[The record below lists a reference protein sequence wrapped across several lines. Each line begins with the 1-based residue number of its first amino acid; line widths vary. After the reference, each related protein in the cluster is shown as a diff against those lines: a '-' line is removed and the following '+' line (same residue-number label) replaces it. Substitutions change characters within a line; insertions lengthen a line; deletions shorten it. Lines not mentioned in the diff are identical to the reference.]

1 MAYMNMSGTLAKK
14 SDAKKRPLAGCG
26 TDLAGLSGNKAKLPR
41 PSLEFT
47 PEIEAELAGLYA
59 RLKDVISPEEWRVH
73 APYIKA
79 INDLKKQRNAVLL
92 AHNYMTPEIFHGVAD
107 FSGDSL
113 ALAREAARSD
123 ADVIIQ
129 AGVHFMAETSKIL
142 NPSKMVLIP
151 DHRAGCSLADS
162 ITAKDVRNLREKHPG
177 VPIVTYINTSA
188 DVKAECDITC
198 TSANAVQV
206 VEAMAA
212 RHKSREVLLIPDEFL
227 AQNVA
232 KETDV
237 TVLTWGGHCEVHERF
252 SGPQMRSFRNA
263 EPEMKIIA
271 HPECP
276 PDVLREADF
285 SGSTSGMIS
294 WVQKNQPEKVML
306 VTECSMSDNIAVENP
321 EVKFIRPCNL
331 CPHMKR
337 ITLPAILDSLL
348 ELKEEVCVEPEI
360 AKRALKPIERMIN
373 LNN

>member
-1 MAYMNMSGTLAKK
+1 MAYMNLLETPSTDRKITPCGNAQAAKPVK
-14 SDAKKRPLAGCG
+14 
-26 TDLAGLSGNKAKLPR
+26 KLPR
-41 PSLEFT
+41 PSLDFT
-47 PEIEAELAGLYA
+47 PELEAEMAELYEK
-59 RLKDVISPEEWRVH
+59 LKDVISLEEWRVH
-73 APYIKA
+73 APYIKV
-79 INDLKKQRNAVLL
+79 INELKVTRNAVLL

-107 FSGDSL
+107 FAGDSL

-142 NPSKMVLIP
+142 NPGKMVLIP
-151 DHRAGCSLADS
+151 DTRAGCSLADS
-162 ITAKDVRNLREKHPG
+162 ITAQDVRGLRKKHPG

-206 VEAMAA
+206 VEAMANE
-212 RHKSREVLLIPDEFL
+212 HDSTEVLLIPDVFL

-232 KETDV
+232 KQTEV
-237 TVLTWGGHCEVHERF
+237 TVLTWNGRCEVHERF

-263 EPEMKIIA
+263 EPDMKIIA

-276 PDVLREADF
+276 PDVLEEADF
-285 SGSTSGMIS
+285 SGSTSGMID
-294 WVQKNQPEKVML
+294 WVQKHQPEKVML
-306 VTECSMSDNIAVENP
+306 VTECSMSDNVAVENP
-321 EVKFIRPCNL
+321 DVNFIRPCNL

-337 ITLPAILDSLL
+337 ITLPAILDALL
-348 ELKEEVCVEPEI
+348 ELKNEVCVDPEV
-360 AKRALKPIERMIN
+360 ADAARKPIERMIN

>member
-1 MAYMNMSGTLAKK
+1 MTYMNSLETPNTDTSANSCGGAKP
-14 SDAKKRPLAGCG
+14 APLP
-26 TDLAGLSGNKAKLPR
+26 K

-47 PEIEAELAGLYA
+47 PAVEAEMAELYEK
-59 RLKDVISPEEWRVH
+59 LKEVITPEEWRVH

-79 INDLKKQRNAVLL
+79 INELKKQRNAVLL

-107 FSGDSL
+107 FAGDSL
-113 ALAREAARSD
+113 ALAREAAKSD

-151 DHRAGCSLADS
+151 DQRAGCSLAES
-162 ITAKDVRNLREKHPG
+162 ITAQDVKNLRKKHPG

-188 DVKAECDITC
+188 DVKAQCDITC

-206 VEAMAA
+206 VEAMANE
-212 RHKSREVLLIPDEFL
+212 HNSSKVLLIPDEFL

-232 KETDV
+232 KLTDV
-237 TVLTWGGHCEVHERF
+237 KILTWAGHCEVHERF

-263 EPEMKIIA
+263 EPDMKIIA

-276 PDVLREADF
+276 PDVLEEADF
-285 SGSTSGMIS
+285 SGSTAGMID
-294 WVQKNQPEKVML
+294 WVQDNQPEKVML

-321 EVKFIRPCNL
+321 DVKFIRPCNL

-337 ITLPAILDSLL
+337 ITLPAILDALL
-348 ELKEEVCVEPEI
+348 ELKDEVCVDPEI
-360 AKRALKPIERMIN
+360 AAAARKPIERMIN

>member
-1 MAYMNMSGTLAKK
+1 MAYMNSLETPNTEISAK
-14 SDAKKRPLAGCG
+14 SCG
-26 TDLAGLSGNKAKLPR
+26 NPKPAPPPK

-47 PEIEAELAGLYA
+47 PALEAQMAKLYEK
-59 RLKDVISPEEWRVH
+59 LKEVITRQEWRIH

-107 FSGDSL
+107 FAGDSL
-113 ALAREAARSD
+113 ALAREAAKSD

-142 NPSKMVLIP
+142 NPGKMVLIP
-151 DHRAGCSLADS
+151 DQRAGCSLADS
-162 ITAKDVRNLREKHPG
+162 ITAQDVKDLRKKHPG

-188 DVKAECDITC
+188 DVKAQCDITC
-198 TSANAVQV
+198 TSANAAQI
-206 VEAMAA
+206 VEAMAKE
-212 RHKSREVLLIPDEFL
+212 HNSPEVLLIPDEFL

-232 KETDV
+232 KQTDV
-237 TVLTWGGHCEVHERF
+237 KVLTWAGHCEVHERF

-263 EPEMKIIA
+263 EPDMKIIA

-276 PDVLREADF
+276 PDVLEEADF
-285 SGSTSGMIS
+285 SGSTAGMIN
-294 WVQKNQPEKVML
+294 WVQDNQPEKVML

-321 EVKFIRPCNL
+321 DVQFIRPCNL

-337 ITLPAILDSLL
+337 ITLPAILDALL
-348 ELKEEVCVEPEI
+348 ELKDEVCVDPKI
-360 AKRALKPIERMIN
+360 AEAARKPIERMIN

>member
-1 MAYMNMSGTLAKK
+1 MAYMNSQETPNTDISANSCGGAKPASMPK
-14 SDAKKRPLAGCG
+14 PA
-26 TDLAGLSGNKAKLPR
+26 
-41 PSLEFT
+41 LEFT
-47 PEIEAELAGLYA
+47 PALEAEMAPLYEK
-59 RLKDVISPEEWRVH
+59 LKEVITHQEWRIH

-79 INDLKKQRNAVLL
+79 INELKIQRNAVLL

-107 FSGDSL
+107 FAGDSL
-113 ALAREAARSD
+113 ALAREAAKSD

-142 NPSKMVLIP
+142 NPSKTVLIP
-151 DHRAGCSLADS
+151 DEKAGCSLAES
-162 ITAKDVRNLREKHPG
+162 ITAKDVRDLRAKHPG

-206 VEAMAA
+206 VEAMANE
-212 RHKSREVLLIPDEFL
+212 HNSDEVLLIPDEFL

-232 KETDV
+232 KQTDV
-237 TVLTWGGHCEVHERF
+237 KILTWAGHCEVHERF

-263 EPEMKIIA
+263 EPDMKIIA

-276 PDVLREADF
+276 PDVLEEADF
-285 SGSTSGMIS
+285 SGSTGGMID
-294 WVQKNQPEKVML
+294 WVQDNQPEKVML

-321 EVKFIRPCNL
+321 DVQFIRPCNL

-337 ITLPAILDSLL
+337 ITLPAILDALL
-348 ELKEEVCVEPEI
+348 ELKDEVCVDPKI
-360 AKRALKPIERMIN
+360 AAAARKPIERMIN
-373 LNN
+373 LNH

>member
-1 MAYMNMSGTLAKK
+1 MAYMNILETPAT
-14 SDAKKRPLAGCG
+14 DARIAPCG
-26 TDLAGLSGNKAKLPR
+26 TSKEAIAEHKLPR

-47 PEIEAELAGLYA
+47 PEIEAELADLYKKLA
-59 RLKDVISPEEWRVH
+59 DVISPEEWRVH

-79 INDLKKQRNAVLL
+79 INDLKVVRNAVLL

-107 FSGDSL
+107 FAGDSL

-123 ADVIIQ
+123 ADIIIQ

-151 DHRAGCSLADS
+151 DTKAGCSLAES
-162 ITAKDVRNLREKHPG
+162 ITAQNVRDLREKHPG

-198 TSANAVQV
+198 TSANAVQI
-206 VEAMAA
+206 VEAMANE
-212 RHKSREVLLIPDEFL
+212 HDSKEVLLIPDKFL

-232 KETDV
+232 KKTDV
-237 TVLTWGGHCEVHERF
+237 TVLTWNGRCEVHERF

-276 PDVLREADF
+276 PDVLEEADF
-285 SGSTSGMIS
+285 SGSTSGMID
-294 WVQKNQPEKVML
+294 WVQENQPEKVML
-306 VTECSMSDNIAVENP
+306 VTECSMSDNVAVENP
-321 EVKFIRPCNL
+321 DVQFIRPCNL

-337 ITLPAILDSLL
+337 ITLPAILDALL
-348 ELKEEVCVEPEI
+348 ELKDEVCIDPEI
-360 AKRALKPIERMIN
+360 AKAARKPIERMIN

>member
-1 MAYMNMSGTLAKK
+1 MAYINMSEAPEAEV
-14 SDAKKRPLAGCG
+14 DIVPCG
-26 TDLAGLSGNKAKLPR
+26 TVNAGQSFKKLPR

-47 PEIEAELAGLYA
+47 PEIESELADLYTKL
-59 RLKDVISPEEWRVH
+59 REVITPQEWRIH

-79 INDLKKQRNAVLL
+79 INDLKVQRNAVLL

-107 FSGDSL
+107 FAGDSL
-113 ALAREAARSD
+113 ALAREAAKSD

-151 DHRAGCSLADS
+151 DQRAGCSLADS
-162 ITAKDVRNLREKHPG
+162 ITAKDVRDLRKKHPG

-198 TSANAVQV
+198 TSANAAQI
-206 VEAMAA
+206 VEAMAEE
-212 RHKSREVLLIPDEFL
+212 HNSEEVLLIPDEFL

-232 KETDV
+232 KQTDV
-237 TVLTWGGHCEVHERF
+237 TILTWAGHCEVHERF

-263 EPEMKIIA
+263 EPDMKIIA

-276 PDVLREADF
+276 PDVLDEADF
-285 SGSTSGMIS
+285 SGSTKGMID
-294 WVQKNQPEKVML
+294 WVRDNQPEKVML

-321 EVKFIRPCNL
+321 NVQFIRPCNL

-337 ITLPAILDSLL
+337 ITLPAILDALL
-348 ELKEEVCVEPEI
+348 ELKDQVVVDPEI
-360 AKRALKPIERMIN
+360 AAAARKPIERMIN

>member
-1 MAYMNMSGTLAKK
+1 MTYMNILETPDKVVSVDACGNSK
-14 SDAKKRPLAGCG
+14 SPKLTK
-26 TDLAGLSGNKAKLPR
+26 KLPR

-47 PEIEAELAGLYA
+47 PEIESELADLYTKL
-59 RLKDVISPEEWRVH
+59 RDVITPQEWRVH

-79 INDLKKQRNAVLL
+79 INDLKIERNAVLL

-107 FSGDSL
+107 FAGDSL
-113 ALAREAARSD
+113 ALAREAAKSD

-151 DHRAGCSLADS
+151 DTKAGCSLADS
-162 ITAKDVRNLREKHPG
+162 ITAKDVRDLRKKHPG

-198 TSANAVQV
+198 TSANAVQI
-206 VEAMAA
+206 VEAMAND
-212 RHKSREVLLIPDEFL
+212 HNSKEVLLIPDEFL

-232 KETDV
+232 KQTEV
-237 TVLTWGGHCEVHERF
+237 TVLTWNGHCEVHERF

-276 PDVLREADF
+276 PDVLDEADF
-285 SGSTSGMIS
+285 SGSTSGMID

-321 EVKFIRPCNL
+321 EVQFIRPCNL

-337 ITLPAILDSLL
+337 ITLPAILDALL
-348 ELKEEVCVEPEI
+348 ELKDEVCVDAKI
-360 AKRALKPIERMIN
+360 AKAARKPIERMIN

>member
-1 MAYMNMSGTLAKK
+1 MAYMNMSQTGAYKTGADDCGA
-14 SDAKKRPLAGCG
+14 SATTRSFKR
-26 TDLAGLSGNKAKLPR
+26 LPR

-47 PEIEAELAGLYA
+47 PELEAEMAALYA
-59 RLKDVISPEEWRVH
+59 KLKDVISLEEWRVH

-79 INDLKKQRNAVLL
+79 INDLKIERNAVLL

-107 FSGDSL
+107 FAGDSL
-113 ALAREAARSD
+113 ALAREAAKSD

-142 NPSKMVLIP
+142 NPAKMVLIP
-151 DHRAGCSLADS
+151 DQRAGCSLADS
-162 ITAKDVRNLREKHPG
+162 ITAQDVRNLRKKHPG

-206 VEAMAA
+206 VEAMADQ
-212 RHKSREVLLIPDEFL
+212 HDSKQVFLIPDEFL

-232 KETDV
+232 QQTDV
-237 TVLTWGGHCEVHERF
+237 NVLTWAGHCEVHERF
-252 SGPQMRSFRNA
+252 SGPQMRSFRQA
-263 EPEMKIIA
+263 EPDMKIIA

-276 PDVLREADF
+276 PDVLAEADF
-285 SGSTSGMIS
+285 SGSTSGMID
-294 WVQKNQPEKVML
+294 WVQDNQPEKVML

-321 EVKFIRPCNL
+321 DVQFIRPCNL

-337 ITLPAILDSLL
+337 ITLPAILDTLL
-348 ELKEEVCVEPEI
+348 ELKDEVCVDPEI
-360 AKRALKPIERMIN
+360 ADRARKPIERMIN

>member
-1 MAYMNMSGTLAKK
+1 MAYMNVSEVPVAEA
-14 SDAKKRPLAGCG
+14 DVRPNSAAIGG
-26 TDLAGLSGNKAKLPR
+26 KPVGILPR

-47 PEIEAELAGLYA
+47 PEIEAELADLYA
-59 RLKDVISPEEWRVH
+59 KLSKVITPQEWRVH

-79 INDLKKQRNAVLL
+79 INDLKVQRNAVLL
-92 AHNYMTPEIFHGVAD
+92 AHNYMTPEIFYGVAD
-107 FSGDSL
+107 FAGDSL
-113 ALAREAARSD
+113 ALAREAAKSD

-151 DHRAGCSLADS
+151 DERAGCSLADS
-162 ITAKDVRNLREKHPG
+162 ITAKDVRDLRKKHPG

-198 TSANAVQV
+198 TSANAAQV
-206 VEAMAA
+206 VEAMAEE
-212 RHKSREVLLIPDEFL
+212 HGSEEVLLIPDEFL

-232 KETDV
+232 KQTDV
-237 TVLTWGGHCEVHERF
+237 TILTWAGHCEVHERF

-263 EPEMKIIA
+263 EPDMKIIA

-276 PDVLREADF
+276 PDVLEEADF
-285 SGSTSGMIS
+285 SGSTKGMID
-294 WVQKNQPEKVML
+294 WVRDNQPEKVML
-306 VTECSMSDNIAVENP
+306 VTECSMSDNVAVENP
-321 EVKFIRPCNL
+321 DVQFIRPCNL

-337 ITLPAILDSLL
+337 ITLPAILDALL
-348 ELKEEVCVEPEI
+348 ELKDQVVVDPEI
-360 AKRALKPIERMIN
+360 AAAARKPIERMIN

>member
-1 MAYMNMSGTLAKK
+1 MALVNMTLTRDEPVRNCR
-14 SDAKKRPLAGCG
+14 SEQGE
-26 TDLAGLSGNKAKLPR
+26 TQMQKLPR

-47 PEIEAELAGLYA
+47 PRIEAELAGLYA

-79 INDLKKQRNAVLL
+79 INDLKRERNAVLL

-107 FSGDSL
+107 FAGDSL
-113 ALAREAARSD
+113 ALAREAVKSD
-123 ADVIIQ
+123 ADVIVQ

-142 NPSKMVLIP
+142 NPAKTVLIP
-151 DHRAGCSLADS
+151 DQRAGCSLADS
-162 ITAKDVRNLREKHPG
+162 ITAQNVRELREKHPG

-206 VEAMAA
+206 VEAMA
-212 RHKSREVLLIPDEFL
+212 REYDSQEVLLIPDEFL
-227 AQNVA
+227 ARNVA
-232 KETDV
+232 KQTDV
-237 TVLTWGGHCEVHERF
+237 TVLTWAGHCEVHERF

-263 EPEMKIIA
+263 EPDMKIIA

-276 PDVLREADF
+276 PDVLEEADF
-285 SGSTSGMIS
+285 SGSTSGMIN
-294 WVQKNQPEKVML
+294 WVKDHQPEKVML

-321 EVKFIRPCNL
+321 EVKFVRPCNL

-348 ELKEEVCVEPEI
+348 ELKDEVCLDPEV
-360 AKRALKPIERMIN
+360 AARARRPIERMIN
-373 LNN
+373 LNQ

>member
-1 MAYMNMSGTLAKK
+1 MAYLNSSETPARET
-14 SDAKKRPLAGCG
+14 SASSCG
-26 TDLAGLSGNKAKLPR
+26 QSSPAKLPM

-47 PEIEAELAGLYA
+47 PRLEAELTPLYA
-59 RLKDVISPEEWRVH
+59 KLKDVITPQEWRIH

-79 INDLKKQRNAVLL
+79 INELKVTRNAVLL

-107 FSGDSL
+107 FAGDSL
-113 ALAREAARSD
+113 ALAREAAKSD
-123 ADVIIQ
+123 ADVIVQ

-142 NPSKMVLIP
+142 NPGKMVLIP
-151 DHRAGCSLADS
+151 DSRAGCSLADS
-162 ITAKDVRNLREKHPG
+162 ITAQDVRDLREKHPG

-188 DVKAECDITC
+188 DVKAECDVTC

-206 VEAMAA
+206 VEAMANE
-212 RHKSREVLLIPDEFL
+212 HESREVLLIPDEFL

-232 KETDV
+232 RQTDV

-276 PDVLREADF
+276 PDVLEEADF

-294 WVQKNQPEKVML
+294 WVQDHQPEKVML

-321 EVKFIRPCNL
+321 DVQFIRPCNL

-337 ITLPAILDSLL
+337 ISLPAILDSLL
-348 ELKEEVCVEPEI
+348 ELKDEVCVDAEI
-360 AKRALKPIERMIN
+360 AARARKPIERMIN